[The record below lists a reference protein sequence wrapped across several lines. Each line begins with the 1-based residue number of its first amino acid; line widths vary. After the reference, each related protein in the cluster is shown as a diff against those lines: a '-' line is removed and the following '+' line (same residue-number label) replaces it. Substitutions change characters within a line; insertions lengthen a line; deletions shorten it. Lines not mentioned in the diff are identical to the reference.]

1 MSQVHIPRLN
11 IDFNFIACLEGVSCQ
26 GYVPDT
32 KNSRSGVTIAS
43 GFDIGQRSE
52 SEIKRAF
59 SGDLCE
65 KLLPYANKTK
75 QAAIDALTAQPLSI
89 SQEEVQCINVYSYQ
103 DASQK
108 LYLIWQ
114 QASPALSFESL
125 SSQCQTVV
133 ASVAFQYGDLSRRTP
148 TFWRQ
153 VIQGQWQGAYEN
165 LRDFRDK
172 YPSRRN
178 KEADLL
184 LIWLQG
190 TAV

>member
-11 IDFNFIACLEGVSCQ
+11 IDFNFIADLEGVSCQ

-75 QAAIDALTAQPLSI
+75 QAAIDALMAYPLSI

-114 QASPALSFESL
+114 QASPIQSFELL
-125 SSQCQTVV
+125 SGQCQTVI

-153 VIQGQWQGAYEN
+153 VIQGQWQDAYEN
-165 LRDFRDK
+165 LRDFSDK

-190 TAV
+190 TAA